1 MSLPGQQVQAER
13 YLVVP
18 RCLSFLLHQEKVLLI
33 RIAEDRGPWSGLL
46 NGIGGHVERGEDPR
60 SAALRE
66 IKEETGLILSPSSLY
81 LSGVVTVDV
90 GTSPGVG
97 LYIFVGVTET
107 SETHSSREGM
117 PEWIDLDDFEKQ
129 TLVKDLPALLPRAIK
144 SYYNKQSFCAVT
156 TFDEDGS
163 PNIHFNP

>member
-1 MSLPGQQVQAER
+1 MSLPGQQVLAGR
-13 YLVVP
+13 YSVVP

-33 RIAEDRGPWSGLL
+33 RIADDRGTWSGLL
-46 NGIGGHVERGEDPR
+46 NGVGGHIERGEDPR

-81 LSGVVTVDV
+81 LSGVITVDV
-90 GTSPGVG
+90 GNIPGVG
-97 LYIFVGVTET
+97 LYIFVGETET
-107 SETHSSREGM
+107 SEAHSSDEGT
-117 PEWIDLDDFEKQ
+117 PEWVDLDGFEKQ

-144 SYYNKQSFCAVT
+144 SYHNKQPFCAVT

-163 PNIHFNP
+163 PSIHFNP

>member
-1 MSLPGQQVQAER
+1 MSLPGQQIQAGR
-13 YLVVP
+13 YSVLP

-46 NGIGGHVERGEDPR
+46 NGVGGHIERGEDPR

-81 LSGVVTVDV
+81 LSGVVAVDV

-97 LYIFVGVTET
+97 LYIFVGETET
-107 SETHSSREGM
+107 SETHNSCEGT
-117 PEWIDLDDFEKQ
+117 PEWIDLDHFEKQ
-129 TLVKDLPALLPRAIK
+129 TFVKDLPALLPRAIK
-144 SYYNKQSFCAVT
+144 SYRHKQPFCAVT
-156 TFDEDGS
+156 TFDGGGS
-163 PNIHFNP
+163 PSIHFNP

>member
-1 MSLPGQQVQAER
+1 MSLPGQQVQANR
-13 YLVVP
+13 YSVVP

-33 RIAEDRGPWSGLL
+33 RIAEDRGPWSDLL
-46 NGIGGHVERGEDPR
+46 NGVGGHIERGEDPR

-81 LSGVVTVDV
+81 LCGVVTVDV

-97 LYIFVGVTET
+97 LYIFVGETEA
-107 SETHSSREGM
+107 SETHSSCEGT
-117 PEWIDLDDFEKQ
+117 PEWIDLDNFEKQ
-129 TLVKDLPALLPRAIK
+129 ALVKDLPALLPRAIK
-144 SYYNKQSFCAVT
+144 SYHNKQPFCAVT

-163 PNIHFNP
+163 PSIHFNP

>member
-13 YLVVP
+13 YSVVP
-18 RCLSFLLHQEKVLLI
+18 RCLSFVLHQEKVLLI
-33 RIAEDRGPWSGLL
+33 RIAEDRGTWSGLL
-46 NGIGGHVERGEDPR
+46 NGVGGHIERGEDPR

-66 IKEETGLILSPSSLY
+66 IKEETGLILLPSSLY
-81 LSGVVTVDV
+81 LCGVVTVDV

-97 LYIFVGVTET
+97 LYIFVGETET
-107 SETHSSREGM
+107 SETHSSCEGT

-144 SYYNKQSFCAVT
+144 SYHNKQPFCAVT
-156 TFDEDGS
+156 TFDEDGC
-163 PNIHFNP
+163 PIIHFNP

>member
-1 MSLPGQQVQAER
+1 MSLPGQQVQARR
-13 YLVVP
+13 YSVLP
-18 RCLSFLLHQEKVLLI
+18 RCLSFLLHQEEVLLI
-33 RIAEDRGPWSGLL
+33 RIAEDHGPWSGLY
-46 NGIGGHVERGEDPR
+46 NGVGGHIERGEDPR

-97 LYIFVGVTET
+97 LYIFVGVTGT
-107 SETHSSREGM
+107 SETHSSYEGT
-117 PEWIDLDDFEKQ
+117 PEWIDMNDFEKQ

-144 SYYNKQSFCAVT
+144 SFNNKQPFCAVT

-163 PNIHFNP
+163 PNINFNP

>member
-13 YLVVP
+13 YSVVP
-18 RCLSFLLHQEKVLLI
+18 RCLSFVLHQEKVLLI
-33 RIAEDRGPWSGLL
+33 RIAEDRGPWSDLL
-46 NGIGGHVERGEDPR
+46 NGVGGHIERGEDPR

-81 LSGVVTVDV
+81 LCGVVTVDV

-97 LYIFVGVTET
+97 LYIFVGETET
-107 SETHSSREGM
+107 SETHSSCEGT

-144 SYYNKQSFCAVT
+144 SYHNKQPFCAVT
-156 TFDEDGS
+156 TFDKNGS
-163 PNIHFNP
+163 PSIHFYP

>member
-1 MSLPGQQVQAER
+1 MSLLGQQVQSGR
-13 YLVVP
+13 YSVVP

-33 RIAEDRGPWSGLL
+33 RIAEDRGTWSGHL
-46 NGIGGHVERGEDPR
+46 NGVGGHIERGEDPR

-90 GTSPGVG
+90 GNSPGVG
-97 LYIFVGVTET
+97 LYIFVGETET
-107 SETHSSREGM
+107 SETHSSDEGTT
-117 PEWIDLDDFEKQ
+117 EWIDVDDFERQ
-129 TLVKDLPALLPRAIK
+129 TLVKDLPVLLPRAIK
-144 SYYNKQSFCAVT
+144 SYHDKQPFCAVI
-156 TFDEDGS
+156 TFDENGS

>member
-13 YLVVP
+13 YSVVP
-18 RCLSFLLHQEKVLLI
+18 RCLSFVLHQEKVLLI
-33 RIAEDRGPWSGLL
+33 RIAEDRGPWSDLL
-46 NGIGGHVERGEDPR
+46 NGVGGHIERGEDPR

-81 LSGVVTVDV
+81 LCGVVTVDV
-90 GTSPGVG
+90 GTSPGIG
-97 LYIFVGVTET
+97 LYIFVGETET
-107 SETHSSREGM
+107 SETHSSCEGT

-144 SYYNKQSFCAVT
+144 SYHNKQPFCAVT
-156 TFDEDGS
+156 TFEKDGS
-163 PNIHFNP
+163 PSIHFNP

>member
-1 MSLPGQQVQAER
+1 MSLPGQQVQVER
-13 YLVVP
+13 YSVVP
-18 RCLSFLLHQEKVLLI
+18 RCLSFVLHQEKVLLI
-33 RIAEDRGPWSGLL
+33 RIAEDRGPWSDLL
-46 NGIGGHVERGEDPR
+46 NGVGGHIERGEDPR

-81 LSGVVTVDV
+81 LCGVVTVDV

-97 LYIFVGVTET
+97 LYIFVGETET
-107 SETHSSREGM
+107 SETHSSCEGT

-144 SYYNKQSFCAVT
+144 SYHNKQPFCAVT
-156 TFDEDGS
+156 TFDKNGS
-163 PNIHFNP
+163 PSIHFYP

>member
-13 YLVVP
+13 YSVVP
-18 RCLSFLLHQEKVLLI
+18 RCLSFVLHQEKVLLI
-33 RIAEDRGPWSGLL
+33 RIAKDRGPWSDLL
-46 NGIGGHVERGEDPR
+46 NGVGGHIERGEDPR

-81 LSGVVTVDV
+81 LCGVVTVDV

-97 LYIFVGVTET
+97 LYIFVGETET
-107 SETHSSREGM
+107 SETHSSCEGT

-129 TLVKDLPALLPRAIK
+129 ALVKDLPALLPRAIK
-144 SYYNKQSFCAVT
+144 SYHNKQPFCAVT

-163 PNIHFNP
+163 PIIHFNP